1 MSNFRVAITNGIF
14 SLVSEEEVPETDII
28 DLLEFDETQIESLY
42 KTHAAVQAR
51 WEQLAINYNNRY
63 DLFKNE
69 FEKSWWAHNK
79 KFAKLLSLAYGEKTP
94 TMESIKDNVIMIY
107 SENTAESLRQKYAML
122 AYDAYS
128 KRGGVHHDTFEDFS
142 EDMYKYVSGTSVW
155 YYEALVRSLSEMKK
169 QVETLQ
175 NIAKRLEAR
184 SFHMKDLKELVMEK
198 HGNVGPMSDVDRAQS
213 MQSFAP
219 KMR

>member
-28 DLLEFDETQIESLY
+28 DLLEFDETQIEDLY

-51 WEQLAINYNNRY
+51 WEQLAINYSNKY
-63 DLFKNE
+63 DLFRNE
-69 FEKSWWAHNK
+69 FEKAWWAHNK

-94 TMESIKDNVIMIY
+94 TMDSVKDNVILIY
-107 SENTAESLRQKYAML
+107 SENTSADLRAKYAEL
-122 AYDAYS
+122 AYTSCKKRVDAQYAT
-128 KRGGVHHDTFEDFS
+128 VEDFS
-142 EDMYKYVSGTSVW
+142 RDMYKYLSGSAPW
-155 YYEALVRSLSEMKK
+155 FYEGLVRTLSEMKK

-198 HGNVGPMSDVDRAQS
+198 HGNIGPMSDTDRAKS

-219 KMR
+219 GLR